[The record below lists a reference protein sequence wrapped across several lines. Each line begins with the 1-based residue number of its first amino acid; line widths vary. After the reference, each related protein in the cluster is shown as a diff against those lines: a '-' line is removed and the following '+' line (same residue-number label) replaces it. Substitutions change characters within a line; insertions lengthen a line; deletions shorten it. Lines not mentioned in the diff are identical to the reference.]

1 MYLGRVLNEELLR
14 ISVKIPKKTLRRM
27 IKGLCKSMGVTRIED
42 DALLVLGDEL
52 EKICRKVLKEASEL
66 ASHAR
71 RKVIKVEDV
80 LLVKIR

>member
-1 MYLGRVLNEELLR
+1 
-14 ISVKIPKKTLRRM
+14 
-27 IKGLCKSMGVTRIED
+27 MGVTRIED

>member
-1 MYLGRVLNEELLR
+1 
-14 ISVKIPKKTLRRM
+14 
-27 IKGLCKSMGVTRIED
+27 
-42 DALLVLGDEL
+42 EL